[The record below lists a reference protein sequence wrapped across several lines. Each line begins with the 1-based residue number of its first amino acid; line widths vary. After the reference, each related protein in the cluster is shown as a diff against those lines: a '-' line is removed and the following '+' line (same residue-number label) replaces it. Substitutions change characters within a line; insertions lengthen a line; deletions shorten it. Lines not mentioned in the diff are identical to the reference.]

1 MGLLI
6 GASVITLCE
15 VLDLFIYNTF
25 IKLNGRKNHI
35 KYQPEKQLNDRK
47 SSQLS
52 TIAVDGYVPSKKEG
66 YEDQLDVSAD

>member
-25 IKLNGRKNHI
+25 VKLSGKKNHI
-35 KYQPEKQLNDRK
+35 KNPPEGPFDIR
-47 SSQLS
+47 
-52 TIAVDGYVPSKKEG
+52 TRHPSIISAKN
-66 YEDQLDVSAD
+66 YTPSIIED